1 MINLRTQAGKR
12 GGKVDTVMSKAVPYA
27 LSFTSGSLLMA
38 EASVVIPIYLRHRD
52 WSRTRDEVERENL
65 LQSRTLASSHRR
77 VREIAQRLATLTT
90 DELEFMA
97 SSSSEERAYMLWAA
111 ACRRYTLIG
120 EFAEEVLR
128 ERFLLLSETLTYDE
142 FDVFLLTKA
151 IWHEEIAQLTEST
164 TRKLRSN
171 VFGMLV
177 EAGLLGDD
185 GRIIP
190 ALLSERVAFFMDAR
204 SPSDLRFFPVRRLD
218 GGSKA

>member
-1 MINLRTQAGKR
+1 
-12 GGKVDTVMSKAVPYA
+12 MSERVPYA

-38 EASVVIPIYLRHRD
+38 EASVVIPMYLRLRD
-52 WSRTRDEVERENL
+52 WSRTRDEVENANL
-65 LQSRTLASSHRR
+65 LQSRTRASGHRR
-77 VREIAQRLATLTT
+77 VREIAQRLATLTL

-97 SSSSEERAYMLWAA
+97 TASAVERAHMLWAA

-120 EFAEEVLR
+120 EFAEEVVR
-128 ERFLLLSETLTYDE
+128 ERFLLLSEALTHDD
-142 FDVFLLTKA
+142 FDAFLLTKA

-171 VFGMLV
+171 VFRMLV
-177 EAGLLGDD
+177 EAGLLEDN

-204 SPSDLRFFPVRRLD
+204 SPSDLRFFPVRRVVS
-218 GGSKA
+218 GSKA